1 MFITL
6 KKIKNL
12 IDPKFKSKLVFYFF
26 FAVLLI
32 FLEVIG
38 IALLFPIVKF
48 ITDGEFLY
56 KSIITIN
63 EENFLF
69 FSSIFLF
76 SVFAIKNLVFVFLNF
91 LQFKFLGNIHL
102 DLSYKLIK
110 NYLEMQYKYFVKSNT
125 SIMSKNIDE
134 VQGFITYLNALLN
147 VIIEILITVAIL
159 ILLLKVNFIFTI
171 IASLLIL
178 FVSLIFYYS
187 TKLKLSLYSKERVSF
202 SRKFLKEMLE
212 TFNSIREI
220 KTYKKENKFLNLN
233 IFNLSKQ
240 INISI
245 KTNIF
250 KVIPKPIF
258 EQSFV
263 LLICIFLIFL
273 GFSNIAL
280 IDTLPTLSIF
290 MAAAVKL
297 IPSGNKILNQY
308 QLIRYHKISLEILN
322 SELKKHY
329 LSDKLEKNK
338 SRYLEDFELDSINI
352 KNVDFSYKD
361 RKIFE
366 NLNLEFNKG
375 KIYGIIGPSGSGKT
389 TLANLL
395 LGLLKQNNGEIL
407 VNNKYKLDEIKNNYQ
422 SLLPQKIFMFDNTI
436 KSNIAFDY
444 STKNINEI
452 KLEESI
458 TKSKLKEFIHNL
470 DNNLDEV
477 VGENAIKL
485 SGGQAQRLAIAR
497 AIYHDAQLI
506 IFDEPTSSLDKE
518 NEKEIFE
525 SISSLKN
532 NKILIVISH
541 SDEITKYIDHKIT
554 IKNKDVILN

>member
-352 KNVDFSYKD
+352 KNLDFSYKD

>member
-352 KNVDFSYKD
+352 KNVEFSYKD

>member
-125 SIMSKNIDE
+125 SIMYKNIDE

-147 VIIEILITVAIL
+147 VIIEILITVAIF

-245 KTNIF
+245 KTNII

>member
-1 MFITL
+1 MLITI

-12 IDPKFKSKLVFYFF
+12 IDPKFKSKLILYFF
-26 FAVLLI
+26 FAVILM

-48 ITDGEFLY
+48 ITDGELAY
-56 KSIITIN
+56 KSIIQISK
-63 EENFLF
+63 ENFLL

-76 SVFAIKNLVFVFLNF
+76 FVFAIKNLLFLFLNY
-91 LQFKFLGNIHL
+91 LQYKFLGKIHL
-102 DLSYKLIK
+102 NLAYKLIK

-147 VIIEILITVAIL
+147 VILEILITIAIL
-159 ILLLKVNFIFTI
+159 ILLLKVNFFFTI
-171 IASLLIL
+171 IASLVIL
-178 FVSLIFYYS
+178 FVSFLFYYS

-202 SRKFLKEMLE
+202 GRKFLKELLE

-220 KTYKKENKFLNLN
+220 KTYKKENKFLDLN
-233 IFNLSKQ
+233 ILNLSKQ
-240 INISI
+240 IDISI

-250 KVIPKPIF
+250 KAIPKPIY

-280 IDTLPTLSIF
+280 VDTLPTLSIF
-290 MAAAVKL
+290 MAAAIRL

-308 QLIRYHKISLEILN
+308 QLIRYHKLSLEILN

-329 LSDKLEKNK
+329 LSNKVEKNNYK
-338 SRYLEDFELDSINI
+338 YLEDFKLDSINI
-352 KNVDFSYKD
+352 RNVDFYYKD
-361 RKIFE
+361 KKILE
-366 NLNLEFNKG
+366 NVNLDFNKG

-395 LGLLKQNNGEIL
+395 LGLLKQKKGQIL
-407 VNNKYKLDEIKNNYQ
+407 VNNKYNLDEIKNNYH

-444 STKNINEI
+444 STKNINEN
-452 KLEESI
+452 KLEECI
-458 TKSKLKEFIHNL
+458 TKSKLKEFIYNL
-470 DNNLDEV
+470 DNNLNEF
-477 VGENAIKL
+477 VGENAVKL

-518 NEKEIFE
+518 NEREIFE
-525 SISSLKN
+525 SISSLKD

-541 SDEITKYIDHKIT
+541 SDEITKYIDHKII

>member
-1 MFITL
+1 MLITF

-12 IDPKFKSKLVFYFF
+12 IDPKFKSKIILYFF
-26 FAVLLI
+26 FAVILM

-48 ITDGEFLY
+48 IVDGEFAY
-56 KSIITIN
+56 KSIIPISK
-63 EENFLF
+63 ENFLI

-76 SVFAIKNLVFVFLNF
+76 FIFAIKNLLFLLLNYF
-91 LQFKFLGNIHL
+91 QYKFLGNIQLNIAH
-102 DLSYKLIK
+102 KLIK

-134 VQGFITYLNALLN
+134 VQGFVTYLNALLN
-147 VIIEILITVAIL
+147 VILEILITAAIL
-159 ILLLKVNFIFTI
+159 ILLLKVNFFFTI

-202 SRKFLKEMLE
+202 SRKFLKELLE

-220 KTYKKENKFLNLN
+220 KTYKKENKFLDLN

-240 INISI
+240 IDISI

-250 KVIPKPIF
+250 KSIPKPIY

-273 GFSNIAL
+273 GLSNIEL
-280 IDTLPTLSIF
+280 IDILPTLSIF
-290 MAAAVKL
+290 MAAAVRL

-308 QLIRYHKISLEILN
+308 QLIRYHKLSLEILN

-329 LSDKLEKNK
+329 LSDKFEKNTFK
-338 SRYLEDFELDSINI
+338 YLKDFKLNSINI
-352 KNVDFSYKD
+352 KNLDFYYKD
-361 RKIFE
+361 RKLLE
-366 NLNLEFNKG
+366 NVNLDFNKG

-395 LGLLKQNNGEIL
+395 LGLLKQKRGQIL

-436 KSNIAFDY
+436 KSNITFDY
-444 STKNINEI
+444 STKNINET
-452 KLEESI
+452 KLDECI
-458 TKSKLKEFIHNL
+458 TKSKLKEFIYSL
-470 DNNLDEV
+470 DNNLNEF
-477 VGENAIKL
+477 VGENAVKL

-518 NEKEIFE
+518 NEREIFE
-525 SISSLKN
+525 SISSLKD

-541 SDEITKYIDHKIT
+541 SDEITKYIDHKII

>member
-56 KSIITIN
+56 KSMITIN

-352 KNVDFSYKD
+352 KNLDFSYKD

>member
-1 MFITL
+1 
-6 KKIKNL
+6 
-12 IDPKFKSKLVFYFF
+12 
-26 FAVLLI
+26 
-32 FLEVIG
+32 
-38 IALLFPIVKF
+38 
-48 ITDGEFLY
+48 
-56 KSIITIN
+56 
-63 EENFLF
+63 
-69 FSSIFLF
+69 
-76 SVFAIKNLVFVFLNF
+76 
-91 LQFKFLGNIHL
+91 
-102 DLSYKLIK
+102 
-110 NYLEMQYKYFVKSNT
+110 
-125 SIMSKNIDE
+125 MSKNIDE

-147 VIIEILITVAIL
+147 VILEILITIAIL
-159 ILLLKVNFIFTI
+159 ILLLKVNFFFTI

-178 FVSLIFYYS
+178 FVSFLFYYS

-202 SRKFLKEMLE
+202 GRKFLKELLE

-220 KTYKKENKFLNLN
+220 KTYKKENKFLDLN
-233 IFNLSKQ
+233 ILNLSKQ
-240 INISI
+240 IDISI

-250 KVIPKPIF
+250 KAIPKPIY

-273 GFSNIAL
+273 GFSNIEL
-280 IDTLPTLSIF
+280 VDTLPTLSIF
-290 MAAAVKL
+290 MAAAIRL

-308 QLIRYHKISLEILN
+308 QLIRYHKLSLEILN

-329 LSDKLEKNK
+329 LSNKVEKNNYK
-338 SRYLEDFELDSINI
+338 YLEDFKLDSINI
-352 KNVDFSYKD
+352 RNVDFYYKD
-361 RKIFE
+361 KKLLE
-366 NLNLEFNKG
+366 NVNLDFNKG

-395 LGLLKQNNGEIL
+395 LGLLKQKKGQIL
-407 VNNKYKLDEIKNNYQ
+407 VNNKYNLDEIKNNYH

-444 STKNINEI
+444 STKNINEN
-452 KLEESI
+452 KLEECI
-458 TKSKLKEFIHNL
+458 TKSKLKEFIYNL
-470 DNNLDEV
+470 DNNLDEI

-518 NEKEIFE
+518 NEREIFE

-541 SDEITKYIDHKIT
+541 SDEIAKYIDHKIT
-554 IKNKDVILN
+554 IKNKEVILN